1 VDARGGVVTGMNSA
15 VTPTDRRLYRF
26 DEYLVDPVRRLLL
39 QNGEPVAVTPKAFS
53 LLLALLEQPGAVV
66 DKADLFSKVW
76 PDTHVTEANL
86 TQNVSFLR
94 KALGERA
101 ETRRYVA
108 TVPGQGYSFVGDV
121 QILIADPVEPP
132 PPRLSE
138 SGVFRRLGGHLTPAG
153 AIPLPVLP
161 APQVS
166 PEAALPASPLEAPSP
181 AEPAAPRRGIGA
193 LVLPLTLLL
202 LLGVAGVVWVAV
214 RRAAPPAAPVAR
226 GAAGG
231 SIADAGG
238 AVAPVR
244 PVVAVLGF
252 RNLSRTQEGQ
262 WLAPALAEFLTTE
275 LGAGV
280 NVRMISGENVAR
292 ARKAL
297 ALPYSESGQ
306 SYDLERLR
314 SFLGADLV
322 VVGSYVYMG
331 SAAERKI
338 RLDIRVL
345 KLPEGVAVASV
356 AETGTE
362 AGLIDLVARTGVDL
376 RRALGLSDLSA
387 EQTREAQAQHPAS
400 PEAARLYTQGLARL
414 RTLDFLTARNFLLEA
429 AKADPKS
436 ALIHSTLAQAWASLG
451 YDARA
456 VEEANRARDLAGSL
470 SREER
475 LELEGRFQAAR
486 RQWGKASDV
495 YRSLW
500 TFFPDDLEYGLRLVD
515 CLSQAGRSTEAM
527 DTVAALRKLPP
538 PASDDPRIDVMEAQ
552 TARGMSDMATVARAA
567 TAAVTKGRTSGESLV
582 VGQALLLQG
591 SAPLFT
597 GRPRDALG
605 PFQEARDIYDRAG
618 YRSGVA
624 VAEIHIG
631 LALYRNGDLD
641 AAEAELRKAVA
652 IFQEIGEIR
661 GIAAGLGNLGLLYQ
675 SKGDPTRALSFL
687 EQSKAQFAEID
698 DPVLEGRVLY
708 SLANVRLSLG
718 DFTAAREGSEQVL
731 VKSRRTGNRAD
742 EGRAL
747 ANLGSI
753 LAAHG
758 SLVEARDY
766 FDRSLEILRMVHD
779 PAFLAPVLVD
789 SVDVLARLGDLAG
802 ARTQAEQ
809 GLTAARQTGQRLG
822 TAKMLGAL
830 AGLALRAGDLA
841 AARTQTEEQLRLA
854 REIGAHDMIGSALQ
868 LQGRIALAAG
878 DLNGAHKSL
887 QGALQEAGSGGETL
901 RWSSVRLDLAGLA
914 LAADRPAEAVQI
926 ARAVVAWC
934 APREMRSEEAWAL
947 SILAEALF
955 QQGFFAEARQAAAEA
970 RSLLEDSADLQLRA
984 SISARLALLAA
995 AGGEE
1000 AATLRGLRQ
1009 AIAEATKAEL
1019 TPAALEARLAL
1030 GSILLDH
1037 ADGTSG
1043 RAELAAVQGEA
1054 KARGLGL
1061 LARRAAERMAQRDR
1075 MRRTS

>member
-1 VDARGGVVTGMNSA
+1 MNPA

-39 QNGEPVAVTPKAFS
+39 LNGEPVAVTPKAFS
-53 LLLALLEQPGAVV
+53 LLVALLEQPGAVV
-66 DKADLFSKVW
+66 DKADLFAKVW

-101 ETRRYVA
+101 DTRRYVA
-108 TVPGQGYSFVGDV
+108 TVPGQGYSFVGEV
-121 QILIADPVEPP
+121 QILLADPP

-138 SGVFRRLGGHLTPAG
+138 SGVFRRLGGQLTPAG
-153 AIPLPVLP
+153 GVPVP
-161 APQVS
+161 S
-166 PEAALPASPLEAPSP
+166 PEAMSEAMREAMPQPVPAAAPP
-181 AEPAAPRRGIGA
+181 EEPAAEPRRGIGA

-214 RRAAPPAAPVAR
+214 RKAAAPVPPTAQR
-226 GAAGG
+226 GGGSTEEAAAAGVP
-231 SIADAGG
+231 A
-238 AVAPVR
+238 R

-252 RNLSRTQEGQ
+252 KNLSRTGDGQ
-262 WLAPALAEFLTTE
+262 WLAPALAEMLTTE
-275 LGAGV
+275 LGAGA
-280 NVRMISGENVAR
+280 NVRMVSGENVAR
-292 ARKAL
+292 ARQAL
-297 ALPYSESGQ
+297 SLPYSESGQ

-331 SAAERKI
+331 SAGDRKI
-338 RLDIRVL
+338 RLDIRIL
-345 KLPEGVAVASV
+345 RLPEGLAVASV

-362 AGLIDLVARTGVDL
+362 AGLIDLVERTGVKL
-376 RRALGLSDLSA
+376 RRAMGLSDLSPEVA
-387 EQTREAQAQHPAS
+387 REAQAQHPAN

-436 ALIHSTLAQAWASLG
+436 ALIHSALAQAWADLG

-456 VEEANRARDLAGSL
+456 VEEANKARALAGSL
-470 SREER
+470 SREEK

-486 RQWGKASDV
+486 RQWGKASDI

-500 TFFPDDLEYGLRLVD
+500 TFFPDDLEYGLHLVD
-515 CLSQAGRSTEAM
+515 CLSQAGRGKEAM
-527 DTVAALRKLPP
+527 AIVAALRKLPP

-567 TAAVTKGRTSGESLV
+567 TAAVAKGRMSGESLV
-582 VGQALLLQG
+582 VGQALLFQG
-591 SAPLFT
+591 AAPLFT

-605 PFQEARDIYDRAG
+605 PFQEARDIYERAG
-618 YRSGVA
+618 YQSGVA

-641 AAEAELRKAVA
+641 AAEVELRKAVA

-687 EQSKAQFAEID
+687 EQSKALFVEID

-718 DFTAAREGSEQVL
+718 DFTAAREGSEQAL
-731 VKSRRTGNRAD
+731 VKSRRSGNRAD

-747 ANLGSI
+747 ANLGAI
-753 LAAHG
+753 LAARG
-758 SLVEARDY
+758 SLPEARSS

-779 PAFLAPVLVD
+779 PAFLTPVLVD
-789 SVDVLARLGDLAG
+789 SVDVLARLGDVAG

-822 TAKMLGAL
+822 TAKILGAL
-830 AGLALRAGDLA
+830 GGLALRAGDLA
-841 AARTQTEEQLRLA
+841 AARSHAEEQLRIA
-854 REIGAHDMIGSALQ
+854 REIGARDLIGSAFQ
-868 LQGRIALAAG
+868 LQGQAALAAG
-878 DLNGAHKSL
+878 DLNGARRSL
-887 QGALQEAGSGGETL
+887 QAALQETAAGGETL

-914 LAADRPAEAVQI
+914 LAEGRPAEAAQI
-926 ARAVVAWC
+926 ARTVVAWC
-934 APREMRSEEAWAL
+934 APREMHSEEAWAL
-947 SILAEALF
+947 SVLAEALL
-955 QQGFFAEARQAAAEA
+955 QQGFFAEARQTAAEA
-970 RSLLEDSADLQLRA
+970 RSHLEDSADLQMRVQ
-984 SISARLALLAA
+984 ITARLAGIGGGGG

-1000 AATLRGLRQ
+1000 AKTLRDLRQ
-1009 AIAEATKAEL
+1009 AVADATKAGL
-1019 TPAALEARLAL
+1019 VPAALEARLAL

-1037 ADGTSG
+1037 PDGAAG
-1043 RAELAAVQGEA
+1043 RAELAAVQADA

-1061 LARRAAERMAQRDR
+1061 LARRAAEMTAQRDK
-1075 MRRTS
+1075 MRRAS